1 MNEVVATRQGKVQ
14 GRLSDGVYAHKGIP
28 YAAAPFGAF
37 RFLAPQPVAPWSGV
51 RNAIDDGQKPPQVPY
66 LPPFDM
72 IFPEIGVSGEDG
84 LKLNV

>member
-1 MNEVVATRQGKVQ
+1 MNEVVATRQGEVQ
-14 GRLSDGVYAHKGIP
+14 GRLSDGVYAYKGIT

-51 RNAIDDGQKPPQVPY
+51 RNAIDEGQKPPQVPY